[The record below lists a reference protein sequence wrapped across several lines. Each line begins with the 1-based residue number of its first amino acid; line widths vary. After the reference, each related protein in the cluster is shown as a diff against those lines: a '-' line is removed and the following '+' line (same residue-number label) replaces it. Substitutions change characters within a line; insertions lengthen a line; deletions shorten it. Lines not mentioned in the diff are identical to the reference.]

1 MEKTEI
7 YKNPQHKLHLEVRKL
22 IGPNFD
28 PEAFDLVQTNEM
40 LKAIV

>member
-1 MEKTEI
+1 MDKTKI
-7 YKNPQHKLHLEVRKL
+7 YGNPQHKHHLEVRKL

-28 PEAFDLVQTNEM
+28 PEAFDLIQTNEM